1 MDERYKK
8 ILNGLLWALIA
19 AAVLYVIFV
28 YALPLLLPF
37 VLAWVVAAL
46 LQPVIKFL
54 NGRLRIPK
62 KLAVLILV
70 VGAIALIAWGITA
83 IVTRLVYE
91 ISSPCIAASAADTTY
106 RKR

>member
-8 ILNGLLWALIA
+8 ILNGLLWAFIA

-54 NGRLRIPK
+54 NGRP
-62 KLAVLILV
+62 
-70 VGAIALIAWGITA
+70 
-83 IVTRLVYE
+83 
-91 ISSPCIAASAADTTY
+91 
-106 RKR
+106 